1 MGGHT
6 FEDGTPNLVDDQRY
20 VHKNKSLAQCLKITE
35 KVSFNIASEAS
46 YDYILN
52 LDPNPNIWVQEIPRV
67 AFSQCWVP
75 IQISQQWLQSEHHDK
90 KSIAVK
96 K

>member
-1 MGGHT
+1 MERMGGHT

-67 AFSQCWVP
+67 AFSQC
-75 IQISQQWLQSEHHDK
+75 
-90 KSIAVK
+90 
-96 K
+96 